1 MAEFDLQKFLDKL
14 TSQPGVYRML
24 DTKGEV
30 IYVGKAKNL
39 KKRVSSYF
47 QRNLTD
53 NKTIS
58 LVNRIH
64 SIEVTIT
71 QSENEA
77 LLLEST
83 LIKKYMPRYNIILR
97 DDKSYPYLYLS
108 TQDKFPRLDYYRGSV
123 KGKGRYF
130 GPYPS
135 SGAARESLMLLQKLF
150 KIRQCSN
157 SFFEN
162 RSRPCLQYQIKRCT
176 APCVNYIDEKT
187 YADNVRHTIMF
198 LEGKNNTVIEE
209 LGKRMEEASTN
220 KEYELAAIY
229 RDQIVHLRRTQ
240 EQQYVATQ
248 SGNTDVIAI
257 ISEFGEVCVEIL
269 FIRGGRLIG
278 NKAFFPKVPESI
290 DLDDVL
296 TAFLPQYYLNAA
308 RGDEVPK
315 QIIMNIPLKDKDW
328 IESALS
334 EELKKKIKIISNV
347 RTTNRQWLTMAQTNG
362 LHALNHHIAGKK
374 NSYIRME
381 ALQHSLHLP
390 NIPQRMECFDI
401 SHTQGEATVASCV
414 VFDLEG
420 PLNSDYR
427 RFNIKDVKGGDDYGA
442 MRQAITRRYTRLKKE
457 EGKLPDILVID
468 GGLGQL
474 HIAEEVLEELQVS
487 GVTILGIAKGP
498 GRKAGLEKILISGR
512 KEPVE
517 LKPDSIAMHLLQ
529 QIRDEA
535 HRFAITA
542 HRKQREKSRVTS
554 KLEDIPGVGP
564 KRRRLLLKQFGGM
577 KDLKR
582 ASVAELM
589 KVPGIS
595 KKMAEEI
602 FSYFS

>member
-1 MAEFDLQKFLDKL
+1 MAEFDLQQFLEKL

-24 DTKGEV
+24 DAKDEV

-47 QRNLTD
+47 QRSLTD
-53 NKTIS
+53 SKTIS

-135 SGAARESLMLLQKLF
+135 AGAARESLMLLQKLF
-150 KIRQCSN
+150 KLRQCSS

-176 APCVNYIDEKT
+176 APCVNYISEKE
-187 YADNVRHTIMF
+187 YAENVRHTIMF

-209 LGKRMEEASTN
+209 LGKQMDEASAQ
-220 KEYELAAIY
+220 KEYEQAAKY
-229 RDQIVHLRRTQ
+229 RDQIIHLRRTQ

-257 ISEFGEVCVEIL
+257 VTEMGEVCVEIL

-278 NKAFFPKVPESI
+278 NKAYFPKLPESY

-296 TAFLPQYYLNAA
+296 SAFIPQYYLNSA
-308 RGDEVPK
+308 RGDDLPK
-315 QIIMNIPLKDKDW
+315 QIIMNISLKDKSW
-328 IESALS
+328 IESALC
-334 EELKKKIKIISNV
+334 EELKKKIKLISNV
-347 RTTNRQWLTMAQTNG
+347 RTINRQWLSMAQTNA

-401 SHTQGEATVASCV
+401 SHSQGEATVASCV

-420 PLNSDYR
+420 PLNADYR
-427 RFNIKDVKGGDDYGA
+427 RFNIKEVTAGDDYGA
-442 MRQAITRRYTRLKKE
+442 MRQAIMRRYTKLKKE
-457 EGKLPDILVID
+457 EGRLPDILVID

-474 HIAEEVLEELQVS
+474 HVAESVLEELQVS

-512 KEPVE
+512 REPVN
-517 LKPDSIAMHLLQ
+517 LKPDSVAMHLLQ

-542 HRKQREKSRVTS
+542 HRKQRLKARVASR
-554 KLEDIPGVGP
+554 LEDIPGVGP
-564 KRRRLLLKQFGGM
+564 KRRKLLLKQFGGLQ
-577 KDLKR
+577 DLKK
-582 ASVAELM
+582 ATVAELM

-602 FSYFS
+602 FRFFS

>member
-1 MAEFDLQKFLDKL
+1 MAEFDLQHFIEKL

-24 DTKGEV
+24 DAKGEV

-47 QRNLTD
+47 QRQLTD
-53 NKTIS
+53 SKTIS
-58 LVNRIH
+58 LVKRIH
-64 SIEVTIT
+64 AIEVTIT

-108 TQDKFPRLDYYRGSV
+108 TQDTFPRLDYYRGSV

-135 SGAARESLMLLQKLF
+135 AAAARESLMLLQKLF
-150 KIRQCSN
+150 KLRQCSTA
-157 SFFEN
+157 FFEN

-176 APCVNYIDEKT
+176 APCVDYISEKE

-198 LEGKNNTVIEE
+198 LEGKNNAVIEE
-209 LGKRMEEASTN
+209 LGKQMDEASQQ
-220 KEYELAAIY
+220 KEYELAAKY
-229 RDQIVHLRRTQ
+229 RDQIIHLRRTQ

-257 ISEFGEVCVEIL
+257 VSDMGEVCVEIL
-269 FIRGGRLIG
+269 FIRAGRLIG
-278 NKAFFPKVPESI
+278 NKAYFPTLPESY

-296 TAFLPQYYLNAA
+296 SAFIPQYYLNAV
-308 RGDEVPK
+308 RGDDLPK
-315 QIIMNIPLKDKDW
+315 QIIMNIPLKDKAW
-328 IESALS
+328 IESALG
-334 EELKKKIKIISNV
+334 EELKKKIKLISNV
-347 RTTNRQWLTMAQTNG
+347 RTTNRQWLTMAQTNA
-362 LHALNHHIAGKK
+362 LHALAHHIAGKK

-401 SHTQGEATVASCV
+401 SHSQGEATVASCV

-420 PLNSDYR
+420 PLSSDYR
-427 RFNIKDVKGGDDYGA
+427 RFNIKDVTAGDDYGA
-442 MRQAITRRYTRLKKE
+442 MRQAIMRRYTKLKKE
-457 EGKLPDILVID
+457 DGKLPDILVID

-474 HIAEEVLEELQVS
+474 HVAETVLEELQVS
-487 GVTILGIAKGP
+487 GVTIVGIAKGP
-498 GRKAGLEKILISGR
+498 GRKAGLEKILVSGR
-512 KEPVE
+512 QEPVN
-517 LKPDSIAMHLLQ
+517 LKPDSVAMHLLQ

-542 HRKQREKSRVTS
+542 HRKQRAKARVTS
-554 KLEDIPGVGP
+554 RLEDIPGVGP
-564 KRRRLLLKQFGGM
+564 KRRKLLLKQFGGLQ
-577 KDLKR
+577 DLKK
-582 ASVAELM
+582 ATVAELM

-602 FSYFS
+602 FRYFS